1 MASDQIYRNAHQYE
15 KEETIEPTASTKNFQ
30 NEVRQWFTA
39 MSPEERAA
47 VLGFEDE
54 SLIVSALLSRIAG
67 PSSSTTGSH
76 GNPDQQRNISK
87 QQPAPTSSFPPK
99 RTTDELFSNGT

>member
-1 MASDQIYRNAHQYE
+1 MASDQIYRNPDQYE
-15 KEETIEPTASTKNFQ
+15 KEETIEATASTKNFQ

-67 PSSSTTGSH
+67 PSSSSTGSH
-76 GNPDQQRNISK
+76 EKQRNISK
-87 QQPAPTSSFPPK
+87 QQPAPTSSLPPK